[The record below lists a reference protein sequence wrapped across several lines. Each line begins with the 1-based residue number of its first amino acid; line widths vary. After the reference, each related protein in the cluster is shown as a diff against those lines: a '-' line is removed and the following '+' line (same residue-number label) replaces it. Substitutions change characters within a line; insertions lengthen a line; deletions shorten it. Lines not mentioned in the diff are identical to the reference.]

1 MVRLDDGSI
10 EDLMEVVG
18 REMEAEDHA
27 LVHQDENFLLWLAKD
42 LRSGLSGDERSKD
55 ERAAA
60 EFATRALNRIA
71 VRRAEKELPLRQLRE
86 RPAAVIATV
95 AQALSAA
102 SSDHCATLLDLAVA
116 AGEGREIW
124 DEPCDSWL
132 ELPDDISSGRYV
144 ALRIAGDS
152 MTPVLRP
159 REVILLD
166 LDSVPR
172 IDDLIVARLPDHS
185 HVVKRVA
192 SIKEGQIEL
201 ASFNPEYESIFVP
214 HSPSPVV
221 GTVIARFTST
231 TSEG

>member
-1 MVRLDDGSI
+1 MVRLDDRSI

-18 REMEAEDHA
+18 RQIESEDHE
-27 LVHQDENFLLWLAKD
+27 LEYQDEKFLLWLAKD
-42 LRSGLSGDERSKD
+42 LRSGLNGDERWKD
-55 ERAAA
+55 EHAAA
-60 EFATRALNRIA
+60 EFAARALNRNA
-71 VRRAEKELPLRQLRE
+71 VRRAEKELPLRNLRE
-86 RPAAVIATV
+86 RPARVIATV
-95 AQALSAA
+95 SQALPAA
-102 SSDHCATLLDLAVA
+102 SSDHCATILDLAVA

-132 ELPDDISSGRYV
+132 ELPDDIPSGRYL
-144 ALRIAGDS
+144 ALRVACDS

-172 IDDLIVARLPDHS
+172 IDDLIVARLPDQS

-192 SIKEGQIEL
+192 SIRDGQIEL

-214 HSPSPVV
+214 RSPSPVV
-221 GTVIARFTST
+221 GTVIARFTGAA
-231 TSEG
+231 EI